1 MIYIIYSNIILL
13 ILCQFLYFNI
23 SIILCIIFDI
33 YMNDIDV
40 LCKNNRMEETELNE
54 VNIIYNS

>member
-33 YMNDIDV
+33 YMNDINV